1 MELLVCEFVSDFGKA
16 RFIFVSLAF
25 ALLLAL
31 DGVRNDRGMAD
42 LLISL
47 SFVLLPVFALFQ
59 C

>member
-1 MELLVCEFVSDFGKA
+1 MELLVWEFVSDSGKA

-31 DGVRNDRGMAD
+31 DGVRNDRGMVD

-47 SFVLLPVFALFQ
+47 SFVLPPVFALFQ